1 MRAAIRS
8 AILGGIVRKSP
19 SNAQTF
25 ICICRT
31 SRFRFPV
38 AASDPSLV
46 RSRERLEAA
55 AKEFEAMLIQQ
66 LLKTARQA
74 GSPYESEDAMTG
86 GEGYLEIAEQQLAR
100 VLAEKGTFGF
110 ARLLVKN
117 VSGETLA
124 AKPRTVNREP
134 TW

>member
-1 MRAAIRS
+1 MPLPINIPNLPVSLSLRAS
-8 AILGGIVRKSP
+8 ENSP
-19 SNAQTF
+19 E
-25 ICICRT
+25 RG
-31 SRFRFPV
+31 RG
-38 AASDPSLV
+38 
-46 RSRERLEAA
+46 RLEAA

-74 GSPYESEDAMTG
+74 GSLYESEDAMTG

-110 ARLLVKN
+110 ARLLVKS